1 MPVTTSYPGIYL
13 EELPSSARTIV
24 AAPTSIAVFIG
35 YTHPYKTQDPGKPVQ
50 LFSYADYER
59 QFGGLYTCDVL
70 DHTVAHAVNQF
81 FLNGGTNA
89 YVVGIIENMPPPTP
103 SVTMSTSGT
112 RGIIFTTLEPIKPL
126 DMKVTITQVSPGVAD
141 IVITYGRRVE
151 SYRGVNLTATSSDY
165 LEKRLS
171 SSALVKVKADA
182 GGYPADFAS
191 GTAQMGPNAAGSG
204 FAAMDFLP
212 IFAADSALDKLPV
225 FNLLAVPGITDN
237 SVLSAALAFCERKQ
251 AFLVMDPPPGY
262 SADGYKA
269 TPASPALPLIADY
282 KLGNGVTP
290 PPVSPNGALYFP
302 YLKLTD
308 PLTDK
313 EMWLPPS
320 GYVAGVIARTDANR
334 GVWKAPAGLQATITN
349 TTGVVPSGVMT
360 DMRQGTLN
368 KIAVNVIR
376 SFPGSNPVVFGA
388 RTLVGGDADTA
399 FQEHRYVPVRR
410 LTLFIEQTLLA
421 NLRWVI
427 FEPNDTPL
435 WTAIRVS
442 VEGFMLSLFRQG
454 AFQGSAPSQA
464 FHVLCDGTTTT
475 QTDIDNGIVNIVV
488 MFAPVKPAEFVII
501 KIAQQAGQSPI

>member
-24 AAPTSIAVFIG
+24 AAPTSIAVFVG
-35 YTHPYKTQDPGKPVQ
+35 YTHPYKTQTPGKPVQ

-59 QFGGLYTCDVL
+59 QFGGLFTSNVF
-70 DHTVAHAVNQF
+70 DHTVAHSVNQF
-81 FLNGGTNA
+81 FLNGGTEA
-89 YVVGIIENMPPPTP
+89 HVVGIVPNGATP
-103 SVTMSTSGT
+103 APSATMSANLTA
-112 RGIIFTTLEPIKPL
+112 GIVFVTQEPVGPL
-126 DMKVTITQVSPGVAD
+126 KLKITVSRVDTGVAD

-151 SYRGVNLTATSSDY
+151 SYRKVNLTPTDNDY
-165 LEKRLS
+165 LVTRLAAS
-171 SSALVKVKADA
+171 TLVTVHAA
-182 GGYPADFAS
+182 IGGYPTDFTSESATLADNSAGTGFNAS
-191 GTAQMGPNAAGSG
+191 E
-204 FAAMDFLP
+204 FLP

-225 FNLLAVPGITDN
+225 FNLLAIPGVTDN
-237 SVLSAALAFCERKQ
+237 GVLSTALAFCERRQ
-251 AFLVMDPPPGY
+251 AFLVMDPPPNY

-302 YLKLTD
+302 YMRLND
-308 PLTDK
+308 PLLDR

-454 AFQGSAPSQA
+454 AFQGASPSQA
-464 FHVLCDGTTTT
+464 FHVLCDSTTTT
-475 QTDIDNGIVNIVV
+475 QTDIDNGKVNIVV

-501 KIAQQAGQSPI
+501 KIAQIAGQSPI